1 MQLNLILRT
10 TKLADLIVV
19 CTVDVA
25 EITPI
30 FLLVI
35 LTLLFNCAYDFINDQ
50 NTIAQSY
57 LRVYLLLSLSEFNQQ
72 TVYINFVWVYSSVL
86 ESLLATY

>member
-35 LTLLFNCAYDFINDQ
+35 LTLLFNCAYDFTNDQ

-57 LRVYLLLSLSEFNQQ
+57 LRVYLLLGLSEFNQQ
-72 TVYINFVWVYSSVL
+72 TVYINFVWVYNSVL

>member
-10 TKLADLIVV
+10 IKLADLIVV

-35 LTLLFNCAYDFINDQ
+35 LTLLFNCAYDFTNDQ

-72 TVYINFVWVYSSVL
+72 TVYINFVWVYNSVL

>member
-35 LTLLFNCAYDFINDQ
+35 LTLLFNCAYDFTNDQ

-72 TVYINFVWVYSSVL
+72 TVYINFVWVYNSVL

>member
-35 LTLLFNCAYDFINDQ
+35 LTLLFNCAYDFTNDQ

-72 TVYINFVWVYSSVL
+72 TIYINFVWVYNSVL

>member
-35 LTLLFNCAYDFINDQ
+35 LTLLFNCAYDFTNDQ

-57 LRVYLLLSLSEFNQQ
+57 LRVYLHIKNQNTDQ
-72 TVYINFVWVYSSVL
+72 R
-86 ESLLATY
+86 